1 MPENR
6 PNRPTATWFAGI
18 TPLDSGGVAAAV
30 AELLQAAI
38 DSRAS
43 DLHLL
48 PTRAGLEI
56 SWRLDG
62 VMQSLGIWP
71 ASVAGNVI
79 GRLKVLAELLTYRTD
94 LPQEG
99 RLRTG
104 KTAVEMRLST
114 FPTLHGEKGVIRLFI
129 GSGAYQTLDDLGLPP
144 TIRQQLRRQLEETTG
159 CLVFAGPAGSGK
171 TTSAY
176 ACLREILRFQQSG
189 KSIATLED
197 PIEAEIAGVSQSQV
211 NRPKEFTYGLG
222 LRSLMR
228 QDPDVILVGE
238 IRDRET
244 AETVFQASL
253 TGHLV
258 LTTLHAGSAAQGVTR
273 LRDLGVEPYLLRA
286 GLRGILCQRLLRQIC
301 DCRNGSPTAPGCE
314 ACWHTGYFGRFLVSE
329 LMVPEVLPESLAELG
344 VLSADLLQQRAQA
357 AGMVPLRQGAA
368 HEVAVGRTTAAEVLR
383 VLGTGAAEEN

>member
-6 PNRPTATWFAGI
+6 PSRPTATWFAGI
-18 TPLDSGGVAAAV
+18 TPRDAGGVAAAV
-30 AELLQAAI
+30 AELLQAAV

-48 PTRAGLEI
+48 PTQAGLEI

-62 VMQSLGIWP
+62 VMQSLGTWP
-71 ASVAGNVI
+71 AGVAANVI

-104 KTAVEMRLST
+104 TTSVEMRLST

-129 GSGAYQTLDDLGLPP
+129 GAGAYQTLDDLGLPP
-144 TIRQQLRRQLEETTG
+144 AIRQQLRRQLEETTG

-176 ACLREILRFQQSG
+176 ACLREILRFRQSG

-301 DCRNGSPTAPGCE
+301 NCRRASPSSPGCE
-314 ACWHTGYFGRFLVSE
+314 ACWHTGYFGRFLISE
-329 LMVPEVLPESLAELG
+329 LMAPELLPESLAELG

-368 HEVAVGRTTAAEVLR
+368 LEVAAGRTTAAEVLR

>member
-1 MPENR
+1 MAALAHLAPRE
-6 PNRPTATWFAGI
+6 AT
-18 TPLDSGGVAAAV
+18 GVAKGV
-30 AELLQAAI
+30 EELLQAAVAA
-38 DSRAS
+38 RAS

-62 VMQSLGIWP
+62 VMQPLAIWP
-71 ASVAGNVI
+71 ATLSGNVVS
-79 GRLKVLAELLTYRTD
+79 RLKVLADLLTYRTD

-99 RLRTG
+99 RLRSG
-104 KTAVEMRLST
+104 DAAVEMRLST

-129 GSGAYQTLDDLGLPP
+129 GSGVYQTLDDLGFP
-144 TIRQQLRRQLEETTG
+144 TAVHQQLRKQLEETTG

-176 ACLREILRFQQSG
+176 ACLREIQRSQQSG

-197 PIEAEIAGVSQSQV
+197 PVEAELPGVSQSQV
-211 NRPKEFTYGLG
+211 HRPSEFTYGLG

-273 LRDLGVEPYLLRA
+273 LRDMGVEPYLLRA
-286 GLRGILCQRLLRQIC
+286 GLRGILCQRLLRRIC
-301 DCRNGSPTAPGCE
+301 ECRKASATSSGCE
-314 ACWHTGYFGRFLVSE
+314 DCWQTGYRGRLLISE
-329 LMVPEVLPESLAELG
+329 LMVPEVLPESLPELG
-344 VLSADLLQQRAQA
+344 VLPADLLQQRAQS
-357 AGMVPLRQGAA
+357 AGMVLLRQSAA
-368 HEVAVGRTTAAEVLR
+368 DEVAAGKTTSAEVLR
-383 VLGTGAAEEN
+383 VLGTGAADPN